1 MSRPSLD
8 EIKQNLG
15 DQRSWFWW
23 PASSLASPAAF
34 AQKDGA
40 SKQRRTRCVRRRHE
54 AGHYHRGD
62 RHYKQGTTGA
72 SSRPSTGGDA
82 SASDAQ
88 TSAPVNNQGTA
99 TQPGA
104 AKDGVNQR

>member
-40 SKQRRTRCVRRRHE
+40 SSQSNVGPGASE
-54 AGHYHRGD
+54 DAM
-62 RHYKQGTTGA
+62 KQGTTTGETGTT
-72 SSRPSTGGDA
+72 SRVPL
-82 SASDAQ
+82 
-88 TSAPVNNQGTA
+88 APAADLQPAETPAPPTHRPQHPLTIRALPRDLVPQRTA
-99 TQPGA
+99 
-104 AKDGVNQR
+104 